1 MGEWCNCIFLSMAA
15 HSRMFCAMDHQ
26 HMLLM
31 IIVKIEQY
39 FPICVRISYELTF
52 FSCCVI
58 EVFTLKIAFF
68 LQWKL
73 LYTYW
78 WGEKLMGSWH
88 LLPWPF
94 GEKKNLLRW
103 PQECDFSWVSYCW
116 CSSILYA
123 SGQRIYAALGNFP
136 VKDFPPVCFLSI
148 HFLKLFKDSRVAQIQ
163 LILNIKVFLMS
174 A

>member
-1 MGEWCNCIFLSMAA
+1 MRTLLRVEVMGEWCNCIFLSMAA

-26 HMLLM
+26 HTLLM
-31 IIVKIEQY
+31 IIVKIDQY
-39 FPICVRISYELTF
+39 FPICIRISYELTF
-52 FSCCVI
+52 FSCCLI

-94 GEKKNLLRW
+94 GEKKISSGDLRSVIF
-103 PQECDFSWVSYCW
+103 PEYPIADVHPFSMLVDKESMLPWEISLW
-116 CSSILYA
+116 
-123 SGQRIYAALGNFP
+123 RIFP
-136 VKDFPPVCFLSI
+136 
-148 HFLKLFKDSRVAQIQ
+148 RVFFEHP
-163 LILNIKVFLMS
+163 LPETF
-174 A
+174 